1 MSKAQDIRVGGKTYA
16 GIVDTAKRYDKDKE
30 KPVVTNSLVDG
41 QRRKLESL
49 MTRIDKPI
57 NIPGQVFDS
66 ILWFHLR
73 FFDMSHIRGRPLFVQ
88 ATFSYNFAVHERV
101 FF

>member
-73 FFDMSHIRGRPLFVQ
+73 FFDMSDRPRHLP
-88 ATFSYNFAVHERV
+88 R
-101 FF
+101 